1 MTVKYQRRNIKK
13 RIRKDN
19 PVSETFT
26 GLEILKTEV
35 VVSCIENTYLKRGQ
49 IEVTETFYKTQR
61 YFNKAQE
68 EENSVIMT
76 EKDYVRRSYIIHT
89 LI

>member
-1 MTVKYQRRNIKK
+1 MTVKYQRINIKK

-35 VVSCIENTYLKRGQ
+35 VVSCIENTYLKRG
-49 IEVTETFYKTQR
+49 
-61 YFNKAQE
+61 
-68 EENSVIMT
+68 
-76 EKDYVRRSYIIHT
+76 
-89 LI
+89 